1 MEGFIQNFAKLFIL
15 LGLIIFLFGVFLFL
29 VGKIPF
35 FGKLPGDIL
44 IQKKNLLIYFPLT
57 TSILLSILLTLFLYI
72 FHKK

>member
-1 MEGFIQNFAKLFIL
+1 MESLAKFLIV
-15 LGLIIFLFGVFLFL
+15 LGLIIFLFGVFILFL
-29 VGKIPF
+29 WKIPF

-57 TSILLSILLTLFLYI
+57 TSLLLSILLTLFWYI